1 MNGYLALLEF
11 KNDISKLSKLLDLQ
25 IKTDELDNHPE
36 AVKDLNKL
44 ILETVDEIYGEFK
57 SKIK

>member
-1 MNGYLALLEF
+1 MHGYLALLEL

-36 AVKDLNKL
+36 AVKDLNVL
-44 ILETVDEIYGEFK
+44 ILETVDEIYEEFK